1 MISELLLEI
10 NIDGNDIEQVRKLAN
25 DYTEWCNW
33 NKNYNTIEV
42 KESNEFDVIIVV
54 HDLFDFVKV
63 TDGWEMVSDIKYF
76 LRSYA
81 LQSEEDCRYLVDFW
95 KNKVV

>member
-10 NIDGNDIEQVRKLAN
+10 NIDGDDIEQVRKLAN

-33 NKNYNTIEV
+33 NKNYNAIEV